1 LAGRHV
7 PLRAKFS
14 VPKLSVGT
22 RGLRNCIAKLYQVVY
37 LGRTMERRHIK
48 WIPLLLAGLFF
59 AYQYFSSEKFVNPET
74 GRASHVGM
82 STRQEAL
89 LGLQSYQQVLAQ
101 SESIDSG
108 PELETVKRVASRL
121 AKATGTAGADFDWQ
135 VSLIRSPQVNAF
147 CLPGGKIVVY
157 TGILPVTQNEAALAT
172 VLGHEMA
179 HATSRHGS
187 QRVLQQNL
195 AQTALT
201 GVAMSLSDMDYDK
214 QRVVMGAL
222 GAGTQFGVLMPF
234 SRKDESEAD
243 AIGLLYMAR
252 AGYDPRESI
261 RFWERMENVGSRQP
275 PEFLSSHPSH
285 GTRIQQLQA
294 EMPKAIEEYNRSNHA
309 EAPGS

>member
-1 LAGRHV
+1 
-7 PLRAKFS
+7 
-14 VPKLSVGT
+14 
-22 RGLRNCIAKLYQVVY
+22 
-37 LGRTMERRHIK
+37 MERRHIK
-48 WIPLLLAGLFF
+48 WLPLLLAGLFF

-74 GRASHVGM
+74 GRKSHVAM
-82 STRQEAL
+82 SAREEAL

-108 PELETVKRVASRL
+108 QELEMIKRVASRL
-121 AKATGTAGADFDWQ
+121 ASATGKAGADFDWQ
-135 VSLIRSPQVNAF
+135 VSLIRSSQINAF
-147 CLPGGKIVVY
+147 CLPGGKVVVY
-157 TGILPVTQNEAALAT
+157 TGILPITQNEPALAT

-187 QRVLQQNL
+187 QRVLEQNL

-214 QRVVMGAL
+214 QRAVMGAL

-234 SRKDESEAD
+234 SRKHESEAD

-261 RFWERMENVGSRQP
+261 RFWQRMENAGGAQP

-285 GTRIQQLQA
+285 GTRIQQLEV
-294 EMPKAIEEYNRSNHA
+294 EMPKALEEYNKSPHA
-309 EAPGS
+309 DVPTSL

>member
-1 LAGRHV
+1 
-7 PLRAKFS
+7 
-14 VPKLSVGT
+14 
-22 RGLRNCIAKLYQVVY
+22 
-37 LGRTMERRHIK
+37 MERRHIK

-82 STRQEAL
+82 STREEAL
-89 LGLQSYQQVLAQ
+89 LGLQGYEQVLAQ

-108 PELETVKRVASRL
+108 PELEMVRRVSSRL
-121 AKATGTAGADFDWQ
+121 ASVTGKVGGDFDWQ

-157 TGILPVTQNEAALAT
+157 TGILPITQNEPALAT

-187 QRVLQQNL
+187 QRVLEQNL

-214 QRVVMGAL
+214 QRAVMGAL

-234 SRKDESEAD
+234 SRKHESEAD
-243 AIGLLYMAR
+243 AIGLLYMGR

-261 RFWERMENVGSRQP
+261 RFWQRMENVGGPQP

-285 GTRIQQLQA
+285 GTRIQQLEA
-294 EMPKAIEEYNRSNHA
+294 EMPKALEEYNRSNHA
-309 EAPGS
+309 AAPGSF

>member
-1 LAGRHV
+1 
-7 PLRAKFS
+7 
-14 VPKLSVGT
+14 
-22 RGLRNCIAKLYQVVY
+22 
-37 LGRTMERRHIK
+37 MERRHIK
-48 WIPLLLAGLFF
+48 WLPLLLAGLFL

-74 GRASHVGM
+74 GRKSHVAM
-82 STRQEAL
+82 STREEAV
-89 LGLQSYQQVLAQ
+89 LGIQSYQQVLAQ

-108 PELETVKRVASRL
+108 PELEMIKRVASRL
-121 AKATGTAGADFDWQ
+121 ATATGKAGADFDWQ
-135 VSLIRSPQVNAF
+135 VSLIRSSQVNAF

-157 TGILPVTQNEAALAT
+157 TGILPVTENEAALAT

-187 QRVLQQNL
+187 QRLLEQNL

-201 GVAMSLSDMDYDK
+201 GVAISLSDMDYDK
-214 QRVVMGAL
+214 QRAVMGAL

-234 SRKDESEAD
+234 SRKHESEAD

-261 RFWERMENVGSRQP
+261 RFWQGMESAGGPQP
-275 PEFLSSHPSH
+275 PEFLSNHPSH

-294 EMPKAIEEYNRSNHA
+294 EMPKALEEYNKSSPA
-309 EAPGS
+309 DVPSSL

>member
-1 LAGRHV
+1 
-7 PLRAKFS
+7 
-14 VPKLSVGT
+14 
-22 RGLRNCIAKLYQVVY
+22 
-37 LGRTMERRHIK
+37 MERRHIK
-48 WIPLLLAGLFF
+48 WVPLLLAGLFF

-82 STRQEAL
+82 STREEAL
-89 LGLQSYQQVLAQ
+89 LGLQGYEQVLAQ

-108 PELETVKRVASRL
+108 PELEMVRRVSSRL
-121 AKATGTAGADFDWQ
+121 ANATGKVGADFDWQ

-157 TGILPVTQNEAALAT
+157 TGILPITQNEPALAT

-187 QRVLQQNL
+187 QRVLEQNL

-214 QRVVMGAL
+214 QRAVMGAL

-234 SRKDESEAD
+234 SRKHESEAD
-243 AIGLLYMAR
+243 AIGLLYMGR

-261 RFWERMENVGSRQP
+261 RFWQRMENVRGPQP

-285 GTRIQQLQA
+285 GTRIQQLEA
-294 EMPKAIEEYNRSNHA
+294 EMPKALEEYNRSNHA
-309 EAPGS
+309 AAPGSF

>member
-1 LAGRHV
+1 
-7 PLRAKFS
+7 
-14 VPKLSVGT
+14 
-22 RGLRNCIAKLYQVVY
+22 
-37 LGRTMERRHIK
+37 MERRHIK

-82 STRQEAL
+82 STREEAL

-108 PELETVKRVASRL
+108 PELEMVRRVASRL
-121 AKATGTAGADFDWQ
+121 ASATGKVSGDFDWQ

-157 TGILPVTQNEAALAT
+157 TGILPITQNEPALAT

-187 QRVLQQNL
+187 QRVLEQNL

-234 SRKDESEAD
+234 SRKHESEAD
-243 AIGLLYMAR
+243 AIGLLYMGR

-261 RFWERMENVGSRQP
+261 RFWQRMENVGGPQP

-285 GTRIQQLQA
+285 GTRIQQLEA
-294 EMPKAIEEYNRSNHA
+294 EMPKALEEYNRSNHA
-309 EAPGS
+309 AAPGSF

>member
-1 LAGRHV
+1 
-7 PLRAKFS
+7 
-14 VPKLSVGT
+14 
-22 RGLRNCIAKLYQVVY
+22 
-37 LGRTMERRHIK
+37 MERRHIK
-48 WIPLLLAGLFF
+48 WVPLLLVGLFL

-74 GRASHVGM
+74 GRKSHVAM
-82 STRQEAL
+82 STREETL

-101 SESIDSG
+101 SETINSG
-108 PELETVKRVASRL
+108 PELDMAKRVASRL
-121 AKATGTAGADFDWQ
+121 ETATGKGGADFDWQ
-135 VSLIRSPQVNAF
+135 VSVIRSPEVNAF

-187 QRVLQQNL
+187 QRVLEQNL

-214 QRVVMGAL
+214 QRAVMGAL
-222 GAGTQFGVLMPF
+222 GVGAQFGVLMPF
-234 SRKDESEAD
+234 SRKHESEAD

-261 RFWERMENVGSRQP
+261 RFWQRMESTGTSQP

-285 GTRIQQLQA
+285 GTRIQQLEA
-294 EMPKAIEEYNRSNHA
+294 EMPKALEEYNKSSPA
-309 EAPGS
+309 ETPSSLR

>member
-1 LAGRHV
+1 
-7 PLRAKFS
+7 
-14 VPKLSVGT
+14 
-22 RGLRNCIAKLYQVVY
+22 
-37 LGRTMERRHIK
+37 MERRHIK
-48 WIPLLLAGLFF
+48 WVPLLLVGLFL

-74 GRASHVGM
+74 GRKSHVAM
-82 STRQEAL
+82 STQEEAS

-101 SESIDSG
+101 SETINSG
-108 PELETVKRVASRL
+108 PELDMAKRVASRL
-121 AKATGTAGADFDWQ
+121 ETATGKGGADFDWQ
-135 VSLIRSPQVNAF
+135 VSVIRSPEVNAF

-157 TGILPVTQNEAALAT
+157 TGILPVAQNEAALAT

-187 QRVLQQNL
+187 QRVLEQNL

-214 QRVVMGAL
+214 QRAVMGAL
-222 GAGTQFGVLMPF
+222 GVGAQFGVLMPF
-234 SRKDESEAD
+234 SRKHESEAD

-261 RFWERMENVGSRQP
+261 RFWQRMESTGTSQP

-285 GTRIQQLQA
+285 GTRIQQLET
-294 EMPKAIEEYNRSNHA
+294 EMPKALEEYNKSSPA
-309 EAPGS
+309 ETPSSLR